1 MRSAPRRIGSSVS
14 PVGTTRG
21 RIAAALERASG
32 LTAERDFHV
41 AFSPERVYSGRVL
54 ADMPPEAF
62 FKDPAMIAAVV
73 GTRPQTLRRIP

>member
-1 MRSAPRRIGSSVS
+1 MDLVERYSHRIVALQEGS
-14 PVGTTRG
+14 
-21 RIAAALERASG
+21 
-32 LTAERDFHV
+32 
-41 AFSPERVYSGRVL
+41 VL